1 MRMFWHT
8 KILSHQYTSIHS
20 VVNCP
25 CSWDWIHNQA
35 KATKSSFLTFFKPNW
50 RGFEV
55 KVYMLTVKSFHPQHS
70 HWPNNIYWPSHV
82 LIVLATISSIR
93 NVSLIIAQE
102 VTKACPINIGTK
114 EHQDPAMHCMCNNT
128 ITIFTW
134 VDARYSGYLNP

>member
-55 KVYMLTVKSFHPQHS
+55 KVYMLPKSFHPRQYS
-70 HWPNNIYWPSHV
+70 LNLPLTY
-82 LIVLATISSIR
+82 IVLATISSIR